1 MPPAVR
7 QMEPMHCQK
16 KPNTSRQR
24 LDLGKRRLQ
33 PAPVQRRDHLCVLC
47 HLYLMQSHFQI
58 FGYTL
63 EPITGGDD
71 WMKPV
76 LPPPPC
82 HARNLADDRVVLAS
96 KADLTLDPL
105 EFSQVASSA
114 IDDDFFGFPPPS
126 DMSDP
131 DMMVVKQAKAKT
143 KVAENPKRTRKAH
156 NKVRSGCLTCKY
168 AETSLSTHCLSA
180 NPSLR
185 IRRKKCDEAKPSC
198 RRCTSTGRKCDGY
211 PNISPPESS
220 PSDTPRLESP
230 PKKQKPNDKVV
241 IAKPPKSRFL
251 TGKDFDRLWRA
262 PSSVRFHDDVDFY
275 CFEFFR
281 TRTGPEFAAYF
292 DSSIWRSYLVR
303 ACFQHPTVLAA
314 AAAVGAAHRRFE
326 LGISREAFEFCE
338 ISKRLYQKAV
348 KRLDDDLSANAP
360 MSREINMLSK
370 KLFSIFNTFQGNYR
384 EALQNMTEGIKGLIN
399 QNFRTTFSD
408 TQYRAV
414 EISYDSLR
422 RLFLKF
428 ELESVRLF
436 NGPFKIICDP
446 DDVEPCVMRGSD
458 EPTYLPSPKSPMVD
472 EVVDPEP
479 YPIPRAFSSL
489 PQARDVLFTEAKWIW
504 HTWGLMEQGLLPGG
518 FQRQQ
523 AHISRLLQWSMAYA
537 EFTKVEIETRDSRA
551 KHAAYLLKAYREATY
566 LLLLTQMALH
576 EADTGARIIP
586 LCNPP
591 EICACHR
598 SCRTY
603 AERKEALNAHF
614 ARLLVLAEAVFNE
627 LSFFAYDEHSIS
639 HDSGIGPPI
648 YLGTSDCRSTKV
660 RHQVNNL
667 LERSEMQKRL
677 WDTLGVYNIAEKVS
691 SISEHAVVNS
701 GIVPASLEPKWVDI
715 TFFLEDR
722 RVLLRYCTPD
732 RDGVGGKIRGTS
744 ITTGE
749 FGRGSGSGG
758 MMWTQQWIS
767 F

>member
-1 MPPAVR
+1 M
-7 QMEPMHCQK
+7 
-16 KPNTSRQR
+16 
-24 LDLGKRRLQ
+24 
-33 PAPVQRRDHLCVLC
+33 
-47 HLYLMQSHFQI
+47 
-58 FGYTL
+58 
-63 EPITGGDD
+63 
-71 WMKPV
+71 
-76 LPPPPC
+76 
-82 HARNLADDRVVLAS
+82 
-96 KADLTLDPL
+96 
-105 EFSQVASSA
+105 
-114 IDDDFFGFPPPS
+114 
-126 DMSDP
+126 
-131 DMMVVKQAKAKT
+131 
-143 KVAENPKRTRKAH
+143 
-156 NKVRSGCLTCKY
+156 
-168 AETSLSTHCLSA
+168 
-180 NPSLR
+180 
-185 IRRKKCDEAKPSC
+185 
-198 RRCTSTGRKCDGY
+198 
-211 PNISPPESS
+211 
-220 PSDTPRLESP
+220 
-230 PKKQKPNDKVV
+230 
-241 IAKPPKSRFL
+241 
-251 TGKDFDRLWRA
+251 
-262 PSSVRFHDDVDFY
+262 
-275 CFEFFR
+275 
-281 TRTGPEFAAYF
+281 
-292 DSSIWRSYLVR
+292 R

-348 KRLDDDLSANAP
+348 KRLDDDLSANVP

-384 EALQNMTEGIKGLIN
+384 EALQNMTEGIKGLVN

-458 EPTYLPSPKSPMVD
+458 EPTYLPSPKSPMAD

-504 HTWGLMEQGLLPGG
+504 HTWGLMEQGLLQGG

-523 AHISRLLQWSMAYA
+523 AHISRLLQWSRAYA

-591 EICACHR
+591 EICACHQ

-614 ARLLVLAEAVFNE
+614 ARLLVLAEAVFNAS
-627 LSFFAYDEHSIS
+627 SFFAYDEHSIS

-677 WDTLGVYNIAEKVS
+677 WDTLGVYNIAEKMS

-701 GIVPASLEPKWVDI
+701 GIVPASLEPKWVDV

-758 MMWTQQWIS
+758 LMWTQQWIS